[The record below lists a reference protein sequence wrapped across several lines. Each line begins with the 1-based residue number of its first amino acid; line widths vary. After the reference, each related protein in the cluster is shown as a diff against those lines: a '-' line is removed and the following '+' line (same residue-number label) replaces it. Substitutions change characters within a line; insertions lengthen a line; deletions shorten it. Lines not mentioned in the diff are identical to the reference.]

1 MTVCIV
7 LIVLGALAVVLYVRE
22 KLRAYSVRAVVLKSF
37 ASALFCAV
45 AVCGWYA
52 ALQRGGV
59 APVGVFVVLGL
70 LFGLLGDVWLDLKY
84 VFPAQDGPFT
94 HAGFLV
100 FGIGH
105 VLYMAGLI
113 VQFSLPGKLGYVL
126 LPLGLG
132 ALLGIGNGLLEKP
145 MKLRYG
151 KMKPVVMAYGALLFS
166 MVLLSG
172 ALALLHAWQEPAL
185 GLFFA
190 GGVLFALSD
199 LVLSGTYFGV
209 GKERPVDIILNYL
222 FYYGGQFLIAFSLA
236 FLRG

>member
-7 LIVLGALAVVLYVRE
+7 LIALGALAVILYVRE

-52 ALQRGGV
+52 ASRSGTVSPL
-59 APVGVFVVLGL
+59 GVFAVLGL
-70 LFGLLGDVWLDLKY
+70 LFGLLGDIWLDLKY
-84 VFPAQDGPFT
+84 VFPEQDGPFT

-100 FGIGH
+100 FGVGH
-105 VLYMAGLI
+105 VLYMTGLV
-113 VQFSLPGKLGYVL
+113 VQFSLPGKAGWVL
-126 LPLGLG
+126 LPICFGV
-132 ALLGIGNGLLEKP
+132 LLGFGNAVLEKP

-151 KMKPVVMAYGALLFS
+151 KMKPVVIAYGALLFS

-172 ALALLHAWQEPAL
+172 ALALLHRWQEPAL
-185 GLFFA
+185 DLFFA

-209 GKERPVDIILNYL
+209 GKDRPVDIILNYI